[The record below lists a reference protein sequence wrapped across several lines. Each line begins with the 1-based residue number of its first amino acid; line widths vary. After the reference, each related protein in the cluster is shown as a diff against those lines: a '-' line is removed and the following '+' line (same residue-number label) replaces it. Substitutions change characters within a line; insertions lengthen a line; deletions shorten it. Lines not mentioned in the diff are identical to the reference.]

1 MIFIYRA
8 IDSGMVSYLDV
19 KHGAVSLAD
28 IIGIVHYLDM
38 KSDVEYANMHRD
50 MEKEA
55 TDK

>member
-28 IIGIVHYLDM
+28 IIGIVHYLNM
-38 KSDVEYANMHRD
+38 KSDVEYANIHRD
-50 MEKEA
+50 MEKGGHR
-55 TDK
+55 

>member
-28 IIGIVHYLDM
+28 IIGIVHYLNM
-38 KSDVEYANMHRD
+38 KSDVEYVNMHRD
-50 MEKEA
+50 MEKGGHR
-55 TDK
+55 

>member
-19 KHGAVSLAD
+19 QHGAASLAY
-28 IIGIVHYLDM
+28 IIGFVHSLKL

-50 MEKEA
+50 MEKGGHR
-55 TDK
+55 

>member
-28 IIGIVHYLDM
+28 IIGIVHYLNM
-38 KSDVEYANMHRD
+38 KSDVEYANMHHD
-50 MEKEA
+50 MEKGGRG
-55 TDK
+55 K